1 MNEKTKSILTTVLA
15 VVFFIVC
22 VALVVIGQRDVGP
35 HGLLIM
41 LLGLAGLILLLY
53 LYNRKFK

>member
-35 HGLLIM
+35 QGLLIM